1 MLYNLETLKLFLGLF
16 QPIESPMTKWL
27 ERRASV
33 LKVVGSSPLGGT
45 KTCHVPLDNFK
56 KTGLRSGCRFVYL
69 SICLSIHLSIY
80 IICLFI
86 FAISHIHTHTQ
97 TYTQIQA
104 HANTH
109 PHTQTSLAI
118 WAEKIYICLS
128 T

>member
-1 MLYNLETLKLFLGLF
+1 MLYNLETLKLLLGLF

-45 KTCHVPLDNFK
+45 KTCHVPLVNLK
-56 KTGLRSGCRFVYL
+56 KLVCVAAVGLFIYLSVYL
-69 SICLSIHLSIY
+69 SIYLSILSVY
-80 IICLFI
+80 LSLQF
-86 FAISHIHTHTQ
+86 HTYTHTQ